1 MGAAVDVP
9 HFHHQCL
16 TSVAPVLPLRNES
29 ITLNNV
35 NVSPSQHK
43 TNNHRSL
50 PFVLRTRG
58 SLRTTSFF
66 FTPFSRVVRAAFH
79 LRQRGLIKNQH
90 LLVNVFN

>member
-16 TSVAPVLPLRNES
+16 TSVAPVSPLRNES

-43 TNNHRSL
+43 TNNHRFL

-58 SLRTTSFF
+58 LGGPLASFSLLFLMLF
-66 FTPFSRVVRAAFH
+66 VPFSIF
-79 LRQRGLIKNQH
+79 
-90 LLVNVFN
+90 VNVASLKINTCS